1 MTYVSLADARAEAA
15 DRLSHYRL
23 DRQLTH
29 KAGKGSRRRASRITR
44 WACAIETVR
53 AMYESTQPE
62 KARAMDRLFGL
73 THVVPNCQN
82 NRNRIIRL
90 AQDFCISE
98 STMYKWRDEIIMAT
112 LLAGVEAR
120 AFKPYGIE
128 K

>member
-1 MTYVSLADARAEAA
+1 MKYVSLADARAEAT
-15 DRLSHYRL
+15 DRLTNYRTE
-23 DRQLTH
+23 RQLIH
-29 KAGKGSRRRASRITR
+29 KAGKGARLRSTRLAR
-44 WACAIETVR
+44 WAHAIETVR

-73 THVVPNCQN
+73 THVVPKCQN

-98 STMYKWRDEIIMAT
+98 STMYKWRDEIVMAT
-112 LLAGVEAR
+112 LLAGVEAG
-120 AFKPYGIE
+120 AFKPYGIG